1 MVFIFYYVIFET
13 EISKL
18 MNYNVKRISIS
29 MSSRQSG
36 AVKAV
41 EVMLNGSL
49 SRLDNL
55 NGMNREALYDE
66 YKEWLEVDE
75 NNLINDG
82 VLYCNYLG

>member
-1 MVFIFYYVIFET
+1 
-13 EISKL
+13 
-18 MNYNVKRISIS
+18 MNYINIRISMS

-55 NGMNREALYDE
+55 NGMNREALYYE
-66 YKEWLEVDE
+66 YKEWLEVDD

>member
-1 MVFIFYYVIFET
+1 
-13 EISKL
+13 
-18 MNYNVKRISIS
+18 

-36 AVKAV
+36 ALQSV

-49 SRLDNL
+49 KRLNNL
-55 NGMNREALYDE
+55 KGVNREALYDE

-75 NNLINDG
+75 GNVINDG

>member
-1 MVFIFYYVIFET
+1 
-13 EISKL
+13 
-18 MNYNVKRISIS
+18 

-36 AVKAV
+36 ALQSV

-49 SRLDNL
+49 KRLNNL
-55 NGMNREALYDE
+55 KGVNREALYNE

-75 NNLINDG
+75 DNVINDG